1 MMNNANLTEVTH
13 LLTLDSHS
21 NRITNQLAS
30 SDSMD
35 MEINIRDEMTSLE
48 HDSLFDLTQKIV
60 QKVILK
66 RTDVEALSRLIS
78 REQVQ
83 EVEDEKIFLCSLDDF
98 AIGISLICAVIG
110 NFFKSFPRNLC
121 QLERFECPSIHRT
134 LEKINKLRHSYKNW
148 WKRGTFWGNT
158 SFNLRF
164 FSYFLLSH
172 GSRKK
177 FFDHRCN
184 NFIAPEDHFSD
195 FTRILLPQVC

>member
-83 EVEDEKIFLCSLDDF
+83 EVEDEKIFLCSMIL
-98 AIGISLICAVIG
+98 
-110 NFFKSFPRNLC
+110 R
-121 QLERFECPSIHRT
+121 LE
-134 LEKINKLRHSYKNW
+134 
-148 WKRGTFWGNT
+148 
-158 SFNLRF
+158 
-164 FSYFLLSH
+164 
-172 GSRKK
+172 SR
-177 FFDHRCN
+177 
-184 NFIAPEDHFSD
+184 
-195 FTRILLPQVC
+195 